1 MLAQLFLVSITLAS
15 GWAVLRQ
22 LALAHTAIGS
32 GGGVAVERVF
42 RDSRMIVIVATVVSL
57 VASLW
62 VARMLATLIG
72 RRLEDLGSAAETI
85 AKGDLTVK
93 VRSRSRDEVGWLE
106 HSMREL
112 VDKLRSLVTQMAT
125 SSRGLA
131 VAAEQISA
139 ATEEMERGAQTQ
151 STS

>member
-1 MLAQLFLVSITLAS
+1 MLT
-15 GWAVLRQ
+15 
-22 LALAHTAIGS
+22 
-32 GGGVAVERVF
+32 
-42 RDSRMIVIVATVVSL
+42 
-57 VASLW
+57 
-62 VARMLATLIG
+62 TLIG
-72 RRLEDLGSAAETI
+72 RRLEDLGVAAETI

-131 VAAEQISA
+131 VAAELEAQRAAQPQIVI
-139 ATEEMERGAQTQ
+139 ELIAQRAHDALPDGQ
-151 STS
+151 DLAMACSRSTSTRA